1 MSRTPVDLTQFSYLP
16 VTEGNTLVCTGENWK
31 ASKGQDKDDD
41 YYEELTPDGTV
52 VAQYHVFHHMS
63 MYPPFQA
70 NSGWK
75 KLSLAGAVIASGKKD

>member
-1 MSRTPVDLTQFSYLP
+1 MSRTPVDVANFPYLP
-16 VTEGNTLVCTGENWK
+16 VAEGNTLLCTEENWK

-41 YYEELTPDGTV
+41 YYDEISPGGEV
-52 VAQYHVFHHMS
+52 IARYHVFHHMS

-75 KLSLAGAVIASGKKD
+75 KFNLAGAVIANGKK